1 MTDLND
7 EGCNDSTCQILAF
20 QAWVSTCDLIS
31 SYLGLTKWR
40 SPVNNGIHSSKD

>member
-31 SYLGLTKWR
+31 F
-40 SPVNNGIHSSKD
+40 GIYYIWA